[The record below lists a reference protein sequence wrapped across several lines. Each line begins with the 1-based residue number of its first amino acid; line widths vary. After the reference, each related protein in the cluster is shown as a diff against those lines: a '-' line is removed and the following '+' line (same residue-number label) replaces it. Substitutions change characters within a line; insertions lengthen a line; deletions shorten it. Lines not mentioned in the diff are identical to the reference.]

1 MRTESRI
8 QSEVMRAI
16 GRLDNVRIFRNQVG
30 VGWVGHASSW
40 SPQTRVAVLNHA
52 YRVTMGLHVG
62 SGDLIGWQS
71 RVIQPE
77 DVGKTFAQFLSVE
90 VKTPTG
96 AVRPEQ
102 AHWQSVV
109 NQRGGVAI
117 IVRSPE
123 EALEALT

>member
-1 MRTESRI
+1 
-8 QSEVMRAI
+8 
-16 GRLDNVRIFRNQVG
+16 
-30 VGWVGHASSW
+30 
-40 SPQTRVAVLNHA
+40 
-52 YRVTMGLHVG
+52 MGLHVG

-96 AVRPEQ
+96 RVRPEQ
-102 AHWQSVV
+102 LHWQSVV
-109 NQRGGVAI
+109 NERGGVAI

-123 EALEALT
+123 EAIDSLIQ